1 MQLLVFVS
9 DVCITEMA
17 VLLILLLQR
26 WSGVRPTLMTII
38 NSSKRICFFYRR
50 QNDVAPVRWQLPYR
64 LLAPFLTS
72 RVLLVVF
79 GISASLNV
87 DKGFNRLCC

>member
-38 NSSKRICFFYRR
+38 NSSKRICFFIGDIERR
-50 QNDVAPVRWQLPYR
+50 CPCKMAV
-64 LLAPFLTS
+64 T
-72 RVLLVVF
+72 
-79 GISASLNV
+79 ISSACAI
-87 DKGFNRLCC
+87 FNKPCSFSHVWNQRITEC